1 MARPPF
7 TRRRPGPGPNPENP
21 ALCATLSR
29 TNIRHLALNLRGL
42 EHPMSYMLV
51 VGSRSMSGAAV
62 ELARTDLFRPV
73 HGGALGAFGGT
84 HLPSSVEGAGFE
96 YTTLRGNADALE
108 LETLHW
114 FISEPDFLF
123 LALPRIVVFDQ
134 IRVQVVSDPL
144 VYLEVD

>member
-7 TRRRPGPGPNPENP
+7 TRRRPAPGPNPESP

-62 ELARTDLFRPV
+62 ELARRD
-73 HGGALGAFGGT
+73 
-84 HLPSSVEGAGFE
+84 
-96 YTTLRGNADALE
+96 
-108 LETLHW
+108 
-114 FISEPDFLF
+114 
-123 LALPRIVVFDQ
+123 
-134 IRVQVVSDPL
+134 
-144 VYLEVD
+144 